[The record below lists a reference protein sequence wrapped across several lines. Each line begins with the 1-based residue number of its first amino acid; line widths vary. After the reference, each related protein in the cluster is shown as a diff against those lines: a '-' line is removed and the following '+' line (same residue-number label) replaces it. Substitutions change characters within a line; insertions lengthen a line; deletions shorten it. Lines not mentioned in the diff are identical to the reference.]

1 MLAKKLKIQNLKR
14 QREFIEEQLE
24 YMLSNPNEDG
34 NATYRYVGHLLPEV
48 ISHFEKEG
56 FTITSI
62 RSDSV
67 ISRTEGKTLYLFT
80 ISDDV
85 ALNDDERTEAEAVEI
100 GNNDDDESTA
110 PLFND
115 LLTGLVGDS
124 SRGLK
129 FGDTHHFPFQQNGKY
144 EMKKNQQDY

>member
-1 MLAKKLKIQNLKR
+1 MKKHNIKEEINMLAKKLKIQYLKR
-14 QREFIEEQLE
+14 QREFIKEQLE
-24 YMLSNPNEDG
+24 CMLSDPNVDG

-48 ISHFEKEG
+48 IRYFEDEG
-56 FTITSI
+56 FTITRI

-100 GNNDDDESTA
+100 GNNDDDESTN
-110 PLFND
+110 PVFKD
-115 LLTGLVGDS
+115 LLTDLFGDS
-124 SRGLK
+124 SRG
-129 FGDTHHFPFQQNGKY
+129 
-144 EMKKNQQDY
+144 

>member
-14 QREFIEEQLE
+14 QLEFIEEQLE
-24 YMLSNPNEDG
+24 CMLSNPNVDG

-48 ISHFEKEG
+48 IRHFEEEG

-85 ALNDDERTEAEAVEI
+85 TLNDDECTEAEAVET
-100 GNNDDDESTA
+100 GNNDDDESTN
-110 PLFND
+110 PVFKD
-115 LLTGLVGDS
+115 LLTDLFGDS
-124 SRGLK
+124 SRG
-129 FGDTHHFPFQQNGKY
+129 
-144 EMKKNQQDY
+144 